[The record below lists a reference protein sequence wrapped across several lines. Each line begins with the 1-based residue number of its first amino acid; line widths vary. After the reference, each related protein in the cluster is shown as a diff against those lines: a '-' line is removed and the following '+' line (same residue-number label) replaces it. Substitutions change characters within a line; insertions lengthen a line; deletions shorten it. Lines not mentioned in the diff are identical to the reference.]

1 MSDIAIRTNQLG
13 KRYRLGRTTSATTM
27 IESAR
32 DTFARLRQL
41 EPDRKREFWAL
52 RDVTLEVPRGEVLG
66 LIGRNGAGKST
77 LLKLLTRITEPTEGT
92 AEIRGRVGALLEV
105 GTGFHPELTGRD
117 NVYLNGAILGMR
129 RNEIS
134 ARFDEIVEF
143 SGVERFIDTPVKRYS
158 SGMYLRL
165 AFAVAA
171 HLEPDVL
178 LVDEVL
184 AVGDAA
190 FQRKCLGKMDEV
202 ARQGRTVVFVSHFMH
217 FIQRLCSSCALIQ
230 DGQLR
235 TVGPSAPVIAKYL
248 NSLAE
253 GRETGS
259 AARDRDGPVELI
271 RFFVSDQ
278 RGELRTTFDK
288 EESVRV
294 TLEYRVNV
302 PLEGVHVGLWLLT
315 SDSHVV
321 TSSYDTDSEPDL
333 ARLREPGFYRST
345 VEVPGSF
352 LNAGAYGVRLLVFVP
367 NTPTKYVDDSSLFL
381 EVTDEEQAWDH
392 RVGAIVPFFD
402 WSVDYERGT

>member
-13 KRYRLGRTTSATTM
+13 KRYRLGRTTSATTVV
-27 IESAR
+27 ESAR
-32 DTFARLRQL
+32 DAFARLRQT
-41 EPDRKREFWAL
+41 ERERKREFWAL
-52 RDVTLEVPRGEVLG
+52 RDVSLDVQRGEVLG

-129 RNEIS
+129 RAEIA

-178 LVDEVL
+178 LIDEVL

-202 ARQGRTVVFVSHFMH
+202 ARQGRTVVFVSHYMNL
-217 FIQRLCSSCALIQ
+217 IQRLCSSCALIQ

-235 TVGPSAPVIAKYL
+235 TVGPSAPVIAQYL
-248 NSLAE
+248 HSLAE
-253 GRETGS
+253 GQESASSARNGS
-259 AARDRDGPVELI
+259 GPVELI

-278 RGELRTTFDK
+278 RGELRTSFDK
-288 EESVRV
+288 DEPVRV

-302 PLEGVHVGLWLLT
+302 PLEGVYVALWLLT
-315 SDSHVV
+315 SDSQVV
-321 TSSYDTDSEPDL
+321 TSSYDTDTEPDL
-333 ARLREPGFYRST
+333 ARLREPGVYSST
-345 VEVPGSF
+345 VEVPASF
-352 LNAGAYGVRLLVFVP
+352 LNAGQYGLRLLAFVP
-367 NTPTKYVDDSSLFL
+367 NTATKYLDDTSLFV
-381 EVTDEEQAWDH
+381 EITDEQAEWAH
-392 RVGAIVPFFD
+392 RVGSVVPRFEWQVTHD
-402 WSVDYERGT
+402 GR

>member
-1 MSDIAIRTNQLG
+1 MSEIAIRTNQLG
-13 KRYRLGRTTSATTM
+13 KRYRLGRTTSATTVV
-27 IESAR
+27 EGAR
-32 DTFARLRQL
+32 DTFARLRQT
-41 EPDRKREFWAL
+41 ERERKREFWAL
-52 RDVTLEVPRGEVLG
+52 RHVTLEVPRGEVLG

-129 RNEIS
+129 RNEIA

-178 LVDEVL
+178 LIDEVL

-202 ARQGRTVVFVSHFMH
+202 ARQGRTVVFVSHFMNL
-217 FIQRLCSSCALIQ
+217 IQRLCTSCALIQ

-235 TVGPSAPVIAKYL
+235 AVGSSAPVIAKYL
-248 NSLAE
+248 HSLAE
-253 GRETGS
+253 GQQNGSTG
-259 AARDRDGPVELI
+259 RNGEGPVDLI
-271 RFFVSDQ
+271 RFFVADQ
-278 RGELRTTFDK
+278 RGELRTSFDK
-288 EESVRV
+288 EEPVRV
-294 TLEYRVNV
+294 TLEYRVNA
-302 PLEGVHVGLWLLT
+302 PLEGVYVALWLLT
-315 SDSHVV
+315 SDSQVV
-321 TSSYDTDSEPDL
+321 TSSYDTDTQPEL
-333 ARLREPGFYRST
+333 ARLREPGTYRST
-345 VEVPGSF
+345 VEVPASF
-352 LNAGAYGVRLLVFVP
+352 LNAGQYGLRLLVFVP
-367 NTPTKYVDDSSLFL
+367 NTPIKYLDDTSLYV
-381 EVTDEEQAWDH
+381 EITDEKAEWEH
-392 RVGAIVPFFD
+392 RVGSVVPRFEWQIEHD
-402 WSVDYERGT
+402 RP